1 MAYNNGQP
9 AEISTVLPTAKTG
22 EIELVTKS
30 LEELQALFENELRF
44 RRVFVAGK
52 FLVGERER
60 CSLLVVHPLGGRFSV
75 EAEAVYINR
84 DETGAGVGLDLV
96 GLDANRLAQ
105 LEAFVRQTPEPDKDE
120 AVEPV
125 PEQSPPQEDAA
136 PNGMARN
143 AYERIRGLPLREREK
158 VARRGQLADR
168 IALERS
174 FGSTVWEGLLQNPML
189 TIPEVAQIA
198 KKGALPQALVAT
210 IVANAGWLA
219 SGEVRRALLGN
230 PRVSGA
236 QLDRVLRATPKAE
249 LKQIAQ
255 VSPYRSQV
263 RAAAKKISS
272 E

>member
-1 MAYNNGQP
+1 
-9 AEISTVLPTAKTG
+9 VLPTANHS
-22 EIELVTKS
+22 EIDLVPES
-30 LEELQALFENELRF
+30 IERLQELFESELRF
-44 RRVFVAGK
+44 RRAFVAGK
-52 FLVGERER
+52 FAVGERER

-84 DETGAGVGLDLV
+84 EDPGAGVGLDLV
-96 GLDANRLAQ
+96 GLNAERLTL
-105 LEAFVRQTPEPDKDE
+105 LETFVRLPPQLPEKDE
-120 AVEPV
+120 AVESA
-125 PEQSPPQEDAA
+125 PEPSRPKEDAVPDRA
-136 PNGMARN
+136 ARN

-158 VARRGQLADR
+158 VARTGQLADR

-174 FGSTVWEGLLQNPML
+174 FGSSVWEGLLQNPML

-255 VSPYRSQV
+255 MSPYRSQV
-263 RAAAKKISS
+263 RTAAKKMSS